1 MKISLREAA
10 DELWQASSVV
20 ITSHQNPDGDA
31 IGSALG
37 LMHFLQSLGKKVIVL
52 IDDDI
57 PAIFSVLPG
66 YELIGK
72 VTSETA
78 IEADLLVALDVDL
91 DRIGRAAEVVKTRRP
106 ILNIDHHVTNADNDA
121 KKLYLDGTCA
131 ATAEIIYQLII
142 ELRKKPDAAV
152 AMALY
157 TGIATDCGWFRYS
170 NTTPNTL
177 KIAADLLAA
186 GAKPSDISEALEQ
199 KSYDRVKS
207 LAAAMGQIELFHDKR
222 AAGVFLDF
230 AAMEKLEHT
239 DGLIDMIR
247 VIEGTDIAVVMKE
260 KELGKSRVSMRSKG
274 LDVTKIAVKF
284 GGGGHI
290 RAAGCAIEKNFSEAK
305 QELIAA
311 IDEAL
316 DAAQEERV

>member
-37 LMHFLQSLGKKVIVL
+37 LMHFLQSLGKKVTVL

-78 IEADLLVALDVDL
+78 IKADLLVALDVDL

-170 NTTPNTL
+170 NTTPNTFSPL
-177 KIAADLLAA
+177 PESCP
-186 GAKPSDISEALEQ
+186 PSLEQ
-199 KSYDRVKS
+199 KPYDRVKS

-290 RAAGCAIEKNFSEAK
+290 RAAGCAIEKIFSEAK